1 MSHPAL
7 VTLDDRSAPR
17 VLVSG
22 EQLREFSLPTGTRVL
37 YPRRPLR
44 CEEDVASALRNALE
58 RPCDSAPLR
67 ARLKPGMCV
76 TIALDAQFVGVPQ
89 AGTQVSATAL
99 DVLLPLL
106 TECGVT
112 NVRIIVATGVHRRLR
127 PHELRYLLGR
137 RIYEHRINE
146 RVELHDPEAA
156 CTMVQVGSTT
166 DGLPIEL
173 NRTAAESDLLVAVA
187 VTAHPLAGSQTTCAL
202 GLGGYANT
210 RAVYAPDVRLGT
222 SGDYSKRISCV
233 FDVIASAVPVFG
245 IEFTLDSRYQASAFD
260 FLHKNEDD
268 LTGRDR
274 LRLYALGAATRRL
287 PSAACAT
294 LLSRVAPRA
303 GTTGVFAGSCGGAHE
318 RALVKYF
325 EQHAVPIR
333 AQADVLVMGLG
344 PIGPFNQGAFLNP
357 LLVSHLAQA
366 WVFSQCP
373 SEPLVRTGGTL
384 ILLHPCTDRFDHEQ
398 HTPYIE
404 FVRQLLTETADSH
417 ALHARYEQ
425 QFAQDPALV
434 EMFRTGHAYHPAH
447 PFMLWYQCE
456 PARRHYGRVIVVGAD
471 NEYVPNLLG
480 YETAPNLDEALYRA
494 RKGHPHSQDI
504 LCLHN
509 FPTAVGQVSS
519 SRSMT

>member
-1 MSHPAL
+1 
-7 VTLDDRSAPR
+7 
-17 VLVSG
+17 
-22 EQLREFSLPTGTRVL
+22 
-37 YPRRPLR
+37 
-44 CEEDVASALRNALE
+44 
-58 RPCDSAPLR
+58 
-67 ARLKPGMCV
+67 
-76 TIALDAQFVGVPQ
+76 
-89 AGTQVSATAL
+89 
-99 DVLLPLL
+99 
-106 TECGVT
+106 
-112 NVRIIVATGVHRRLR
+112 
-127 PHELRYLLGR
+127 
-137 RIYEHRINE
+137 
-146 RVELHDPEAA
+146 
-156 CTMVQVGSTT
+156 
-166 DGLPIEL
+166 
-173 NRTAAESDLLVAVA
+173 
-187 VTAHPLAGSQTTCAL
+187 
-202 GLGGYANT
+202 
-210 RAVYAPDVRLGT
+210 
-222 SGDYSKRISCV
+222 
-233 FDVIASAVPVFG
+233 
-245 IEFTLDSRYQASAFD
+245 
-260 FLHKNEDD
+260 
-268 LTGRDR
+268 
-274 LRLYALGAATRRL
+274 
-287 PSAACAT
+287 
-294 LLSRVAPRA
+294 
-303 GTTGVFAGSCGGAHE
+303 
-318 RALVKYF
+318 
-325 EQHAVPIR
+325 
-333 AQADVLVMGLG
+333 VLVMGLG

-417 ALHARYEQ
+417 ALQARYEQ

-509 FPTAVGQVSS
+509 SPTAVGQVSS